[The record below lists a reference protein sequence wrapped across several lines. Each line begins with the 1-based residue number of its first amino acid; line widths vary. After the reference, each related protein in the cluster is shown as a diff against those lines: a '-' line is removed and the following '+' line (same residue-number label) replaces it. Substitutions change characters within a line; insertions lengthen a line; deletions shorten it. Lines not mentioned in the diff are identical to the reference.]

1 MSESQCELQP
11 LLRPE
16 DVEATPVYPIIH
28 MIKQDVM
35 HFIDTPLS
43 YDALLAPDLTYTLV
57 RPLVEKYSAMQQDG
71 NMSIVFCCLLNR
83 VHFVRDENVATAT
96 LSRSRAHL
104 CEILAIR
111 TFRELANSMLQLT
124 VALTACWHVYS
135 GADPAII
142 AQAREERDDDLEDR
156 VGNAIELAILGKA
169 KRFIKSSSC
178 QKVING
184 IWTGKCVYQP
194 ESSHSILSDTYKRTP
209 VHFYDPHKAPLLD
222 HYRLKVPAIR
232 SVLEYFNFLILFVLF
247 IIAIETSEVNKI
259 NIYENLFMIYAL
271 GFTLEK
277 IAAMQEHGIK
287 VYFKGTWNGFDL
299 AFVTTYC
306 IYASLRIYGVY
317 HHKAWAR
324 KLGVDFLA
332 LIACLMFP
340 RLAFVTFKDN
350 LMVLSLRAMM
360 MQFLFLMLIAAFC
373 FCGFLYALWILSRNQ
388 AGYGAGTIA
397 WWMLDLWFGLDASG
411 FDRSTEF
418 HPIFGPVLMVTY
430 ACLSNTLLLTVL
442 VSILSNTFATINE
455 DAAAEAMFRKAVSTI
470 EGVKAD
476 SLFSYLPPVNLIALC
491 IMLPASYLLSP
502 RWFHKVNVFMIRLT
516 SFPVLLS
523 ISLYERQAKMAGTT
537 GFYETVS
544 HVAEKVF
551 DTLPRSLKRM
561 TIFEGL
567 AGSEADIDAIF
578 EIEEDFESAL
588 DTGEGADDV
597 YQQTQSK
604 RRFSGV
610 SISPPAP
617 PPQPQSSSP
626 PRAIPRLRLNS
637 VVNRGVD
644 ATAFSP
650 LAQVFQPLVVDED
663 PFKATANN
671 AANASGSLFPLGISY
686 GPASRRRLTSIQ
698 SMHRGAHEPLQTQLQ
713 LNTGKKFPLIGRGS
727 PKDREGPFKR
737 DISLERMPET
747 VTEVKEQ
754 EGASGTN
761 NPGEVQWL
769 ERLTQIEQR
778 QARIEDLLSQIAK
791 NVGNSK

>member
-1 MSESQCELQP
+1 
-11 LLRPE
+11 
-16 DVEATPVYPIIH
+16 
-28 MIKQDVM
+28 
-35 HFIDTPLS
+35 
-43 YDALLAPDLTYTLV
+43 
-57 RPLVEKYSAMQQDG
+57 MQQDG

-761 NPGEVQWL
+761 NPGEAQWL

>member
-1 MSESQCELQP
+1 
-11 LLRPE
+11 
-16 DVEATPVYPIIH
+16 
-28 MIKQDVM
+28 
-35 HFIDTPLS
+35 
-43 YDALLAPDLTYTLV
+43 
-57 RPLVEKYSAMQQDG
+57 
-71 NMSIVFCCLLNR
+71 
-83 VHFVRDENVATAT
+83 
-96 LSRSRAHL
+96 
-104 CEILAIR
+104 
-111 TFRELANSMLQLT
+111 
-124 VALTACWHVYS
+124 
-135 GADPAII
+135 
-142 AQAREERDDDLEDR
+142 
-156 VGNAIELAILGKA
+156 
-169 KRFIKSSSC
+169 
-178 QKVING
+178 
-184 IWTGKCVYQP
+184 
-194 ESSHSILSDTYKRTP
+194 
-209 VHFYDPHKAPLLD
+209 
-222 HYRLKVPAIR
+222 
-232 SVLEYFNFLILFVLF
+232 
-247 IIAIETSEVNKI
+247 
-259 NIYENLFMIYAL
+259 
-271 GFTLEK
+271 
-277 IAAMQEHGIK
+277 
-287 VYFKGTWNGFDL
+287 
-299 AFVTTYC
+299 
-306 IYASLRIYGVY
+306 
-317 HHKAWAR
+317 
-324 KLGVDFLA
+324 
-332 LIACLMFP
+332 
-340 RLAFVTFKDN
+340 
-350 LMVLSLRAMM
+350 
-360 MQFLFLMLIAAFC
+360 
-373 FCGFLYALWILSRNQ
+373 
-388 AGYGAGTIA
+388 
-397 WWMLDLWFGLDASG
+397 
-411 FDRSTEF
+411 
-418 HPIFGPVLMVTY
+418 
-430 ACLSNTLLLTVL
+430 
-442 VSILSNTFATINE
+442 
-455 DAAAEAMFRKAVSTI
+455 
-470 EGVKAD
+470 
-476 SLFSYLPPVNLIALC
+476 
-491 IMLPASYLLSP
+491 
-502 RWFHKVNVFMIRLT
+502 
-516 SFPVLLS
+516 
-523 ISLYERQAKMAGTT
+523 MAGTT